1 MKKIKKQN
9 NKSVLL
15 MKKKAEEPFQMKGDY
30 KWQLN
35 ATHDPE
41 FHPGLDMYFSFC
53 PKMHYWHNWLNL
65 NVCT

>member
-1 MKKIKKQN
+1 
-9 NKSVLL
+9 

-35 ATHDPE
+35 ATREPE

-53 PKMHYWHNWLNL
+53 PKTHYWHNWLNL